1 MFQVDV
7 QPKHENRLVSYCFFV
22 AFIVV
27 GSFFVLNLFVGVII
41 DNFNTLKKKVRYLK
55 VFKSVDR
62 QIKLIDFCNNW
73 KIPQAQGK
81 IYPKTV
87 KILQDST
94 QKILLNRPVPFICIS
109 RKHKLPS
116 WFFCIISLTK
126 SSNN

>member
-1 MFQVDV
+1 M

-41 DNFNTLKKKVRYLK
+41 DNFNTLKKKVRHLK

-62 QIKLIDFCNNW
+62 QIKLMDFCNNW
-73 KIPQAQGK
+73 KIPQAKGK

-87 KILQDST
+87 KMLQDST
-94 QKILLNRPVPFICIS
+94 QKIRLYRPVPFI
-109 RKHKLPS
+109 
-116 WFFCIISLTK
+116 
-126 SSNN
+126 